1 MELHLTIEANLLLGM
16 FNFDTINAMS
26 EKNHTLKKRLK
37 QTLPFLLTGFIFLV
51 LFFLF
56 TFWVRTNTL
65 ENFDFDTTVRLQN
78 NTPLRLDEPFSFL
91 SVIGRFEYTFPA
103 LLLITL
109 FIPKISFKQK
119 IIAIFAIIGV
129 FGFSHV
135 IELIGKNT
143 LEQPGPPRMFLRSH
157 FSEFP
162 GLHVFTDASYPSG
175 HSLRIVFLAII
186 GGFAIYKSQLQHL
199 FKYVMY
205 ACIMGVT
212 LAMLYSRISLGEHWA
227 TDVIGG
233 VLLGISGALFGLIFL
248 QNLSKTS
255 KN

>member
-1 MELHLTIEANLLLGM
+1 MLPALS
-16 FNFDTINAMS
+16 NFDTIIPMS
-26 EKNHTLKKRLK
+26 EKNHGFKKK
-37 QTLPFLLTGFIFLV
+37 IHQVLPFFLTGFIFLV

-78 NTPLRLDEPFSFL
+78 NTPLKFDEVFSFL
-91 SVIGRFEYTFPA
+91 SVVGRFEYTFPT

-129 FGFSHV
+129 FGFSHIV
-135 IELIGKNT
+135 ELIGKNT

-157 FSEFP
+157 YSDFP

-175 HSLRIVFLAII
+175 HSLRIMFIAII
-186 GGFAIYKSQLQHL
+186 GMFAVYISRLHKMLKYLIYAS
-199 FKYVMY
+199 V
-205 ACIMGVT
+205 ISVT
-212 LAMLYSRISLGEHWA
+212 IAMLYSRISLGEHWA

-233 VLLGISGALFGLIFL
+233 VLLGISGAFFGLIFL

>member
-1 MELHLTIEANLLLGM
+1 M

-26 EKNHTLKKRLK
+26 EKNHPLKKRLK

-91 SVIGRFEYTFPA
+91 SVIGRFEYAFPA
-103 LLLITL
+103 LLIIIFLFPKITL
-109 FIPKISFKQK
+109 KQK
-119 IIAIFAIIGV
+119 FVASIAVIGV

-175 HSLRIVFLAII
+175 HSLRIVFLGII
-186 GGFAIYKSQLQHL
+186 GGFAILKSKLPQII
-199 FKYVMY
+199 KYATY
-205 ACIMGVT
+205 ISIFLLVT
-212 LAMLYSRISLGEHWA
+212 TMLYSRISLGEHWT

-233 VLLGISGALFGLIFL
+233 VILGISGALLSLAFL
-248 QNLSKTS
+248 L
-255 KN
+255 